1 MNKSELKE
9 IRIENLKKFFED
21 KTLPT
26 KDKSLLSQLMSGKAS
41 FGEKV
46 SRRLEED
53 YGMGSYYLDSTP
65 NSPIGSDDDYQI
77 RFERLNIEAA
87 CGNGIENLP
96 AEVVDYVNVS
106 RLWAKDKFGGNLS
119 HIKIITARGDSM
131 AGTIDEGDVIFVD
144 TAVTE
149 MVEDGV
155 YLIHVSDGLR
165 AKRLQRTVTGGVKIL
180 SDNKR
185 YETETVEKHDLEQLK
200 ICGKIKGAWKLEEM

>member
-53 YGMGSYYLDSTP
+53 YGMGRYYLDSTP
-65 NSPIGSDDDYQI
+65 NSPIGSDDDQQI

-149 MVEDGV
+149 MMEDGV
-155 YLIHVSDGLR
+155 YLIHVSDGRR